1 MSHSGEVVV
10 CGDGDVGHIGRDVSP
25 RAFFMGMKMPEVA
38 NGATSTKKF
47 PRTLKVFAL
56 TFRKSDRRHT
66 TVDERRSVV
75 RNLVA
80 WAARS

>member
-1 MSHSGEVVV
+1 MSHSCAVVTTR
-10 CGDGDVGHIGRDVSP
+10 DGDVRHIGRRRFAKLFVL
-25 RAFFMGMKMPEVA
+25 GMKTPEVA
-38 NGATSTKKF
+38 NGAVGGKKLA
-47 PRTLKVFAL
+47 RTLKVFAL
-56 TFRKSDRRHT
+56 AFRNSDRRHT

>member
-1 MSHSGEVVV
+1 MSHSGAVVT
-10 CGDGDVGHIGRDVSP
+10 CRGGDVGHIGRDVSP
-25 RAFFMGMKMPEVA
+25 RAFLMGMKTPEVA
-38 NGATSTKKF
+38 NGATSAKKLA
-47 PRTLKVFAL
+47 RTLKVFAA